1 MKSLVEQIAPTLTAP
16 QLNKSTAVDAFFRKP
31 DVTRFNISDH
41 LEFHTLSYRICVK
54 YLSTLTSFPPL
65 PVYHDALAVEEL
77 VYKWVRKS
85 EFTAKKADAD
95 HARDHAVKG
104 IEAVVRADMKH
115 FDPAVRDNALHLHLL
130 LETYGNITKADYD
143 GETAAIDSLLTRLQ
157 SPAYNPAVLALGLT
171 AWVNELHAQNELFKT
186 FVDDVAQEQ
195 MEKPD
200 TTPRVARHATDEA
213 LRKITELLAAFT
225 VITESDEYAAFA
237 EEFNT
242 LVNHYNTLVHEHY
255 GRLHARTDIAP
266 AAIDPIAEQLFTGKP
281 IFVIP
286 GVTLVVKEKD
296 GSEKTVILEFT
307 KDFTVA
313 YENNVNVGTATL
325 HINGIGK
332 YVGTLTTTFNIVK

>member
-1 MKSLVEQIAPTLTAP
+1 METIL
-16 QLNKSTAVDAFFRKP
+16 RKP
-31 DVTRFNISDH
+31 DVTHYNISDH
-41 LEFHTLSYRICVK
+41 LEFHTLSYRTCEK
-54 YLSTLTSFPPL
+54 YDFIVNAHPL
-65 PVYHDALAVEEL
+65 IENYRDALAMEEL
-77 VYKWVRKS
+77 VYKWFRKS
-85 EFTAKKADAD
+85 EYTAKKAEAD

-104 IEAVVRADMKH
+104 IEAVVRNDMKH
-115 FDPAVRDNALHLHLL
+115 FDPAVRDNALHLHML

-143 GETAAIDSLLTRLQ
+143 GETAAIDSLLARLQ

-171 AWVNELHAQNELFKT
+171 PWVNELHAQNELFKSY
-186 FVDDVAQEQ
+186 VDDAAQEQ
-195 MEKPD
+195 IEKPD
-200 TTPRVARHATDEA
+200 TTPRTARHATDEA
-213 LRKITELLAAFT
+213 LRKITEVVTSLIILKLPVEYTAF
-225 VITESDEYAAFA
+225 V

-255 GRLHARTDIAP
+255 GRLHVRTDIAP
-266 AAIDPIAEQLFTGKP
+266 AAIDPIAEQPFTGKP

-296 GSEKTVILEFT
+296 GSEKTVVLEFT

-332 YVGTLTTTFNIVK
+332 YAGTLTTTFNIVK